1 MNWEYREKEMLSS
14 VLRSQG
20 IYPLHSMSGI
30 LKMPTKIPSLGKENI
45 LPQEKIKTTNVKHYF
60 RINFGVLY

>member
-1 MNWEYREKEMLSS
+1 MLFFF
-14 VLRSQG
+14 LTLQ
-20 IYPLHSMSGI
+20 M
-30 LKMPTKIPSLGKENI
+30 SLGKENT